1 MDHDDVL
8 EQLQLAALEP
18 GGLDRLTAGDT
29 AAAAAIAGHLA
40 GCEPCAGELE
50 RLRRAVPLLRDV
62 IRTTPAGDLRDR
74 TLALVRERGVA
85 RDAERG
91 VTRDAERGS
100 PPEDRAP
107 GRPGLHPGTRRG
119 PTSLPWVAAIA
130 AAVLLSVTTT
140 SLLVGQGADRR
151 AAEQSRVIASLG
163 RVTSATLAISAGTDA
178 KRVALTGQ
186 VGATIPEG
194 GAPTGTLLFS
204 PSTTQLVV
212 VAQGLPEPPSG
223 REYRCWVE
231 IDGRRQDVGRM
242 SLGGGV
248 AYWTGATPAVSG
260 VPPGTRFG
268 VSLTDIAGGSL
279 DADPVIEGRL

>member
-1 MDHDDVL
+1 MDHDNVL
-8 EQLQLAALEP
+8 ELLQLAALEP

-74 TLALVRERGVA
+74 TLALVRERGV
-85 RDAERG
+85 
-91 VTRDAERGS
+91 TRDAELGS

-119 PTSLPWVAAIA
+119 PTSVPWVAAIA
-130 AAVLLSVTTT
+130 AAVLLSVTAT

-151 AAEQSRVIASLG
+151 AAEQSRVIASLS
-163 RVTSATLAISAGTDA
+163 RVTSATLAISAGSDA

-194 GAPTGTLLFS
+194 GTPTGTLLFS

-242 SLGGGV
+242 SLGGSV

-268 VSLTDIAGGSL
+268 VSLTDIAGGAL

>member
-8 EQLQLAALEP
+8 DQLQLAALEP

-74 TLALVRERGVA
+74 TLALVRERGV
-85 RDAERG
+85 
-91 VTRDAERGS
+91 TRDAELGS

-119 PTSLPWVAAIA
+119 PTSVPWVAAIA
-130 AAVLLSVTTT
+130 AAVLLSVTAT

-151 AAEQSRVIASLG
+151 AAEQSRVIASLS
-163 RVTSATLAISAGTDA
+163 RVTSATLAISAGSDA

-194 GAPTGTLLFS
+194 GTPTGTLLFS

-242 SLGGGV
+242 SLGGSV

-268 VSLTDIAGGSL
+268 VSLTDIAGGAL

>member
-1 MDHDDVL
+1 MDHDDAL
-8 EQLQLAALEP
+8 EQLHLAALEP

-62 IRTTPAGDLRDR
+62 IRTTPAADLRDR

-85 RDAERG
+85 RDADLG
-91 VTRDAERGS
+91 APPGTERGS
-100 PPEDRAP
+100 RQGDRAP
-107 GRPGLHPGTRRG
+107 GLPSLRRG

-140 SLLVGQGADRR
+140 SLLVGQGAGRR

-178 KRVALTGQ
+178 KRVALAGQ
-186 VGATIPEG
+186 AGATIPEG
-194 GAPTGTLLFS
+194 GAPVGTLLFS
-204 PSTTQLVV
+204 PRTTQLVV

-231 IDGRRQDVGRM
+231 VDGRRQDVGRM

-248 AYWTGATPAVSG
+248 AYWTGATPAISN

-268 VSLTDIAGGSL
+268 VSLTDIADGAL

>member
-8 EQLQLAALEP
+8 DQLQLAALEP

-40 GCEPCAGELE
+40 GCEPCAGELD

-62 IRTTPAGDLRDR
+62 IRTTPAADLRDR

-85 RDAERG
+85 RDADLG
-91 VTRDAERGS
+91 APPGTERGS
-100 PPEDRAP
+100 RPEDGTP
-107 GRPGLHPGTRRG
+107 GRPGLHSGSRRG
-119 PTSLPWVAAIA
+119 HTFLPWVAAIA
-130 AAVLLSVTTT
+130 AAVLLSVTAT

-151 AAEQSRVIASLG
+151 AAEQSRVIASLS
-163 RVTSATLAISAGTDA
+163 RITSATLAISAGSDA
-178 KRVALTGQ
+178 KRVALVSQEGVT
-186 VGATIPEG
+186 VPEG
-194 GAPTGTLLFS
+194 VAPVGTLLFS

-248 AYWTGATPAVSG
+248 AYWTGATPVISD

-268 VSLTDIAGGSL
+268 VSLTDIADGAL